1 MILKLNGLYKIR
13 NSIYDPWD
21 ERAYIIRITDLPTV
35 YSNHEHYYK
44 AEIIKMGTHVFANV
58 QKIYLYP
65 QDWEEMEELSS
76 LEIELL

>member
-1 MILKLNGLYKIR
+1 MILKINGLYRIR

-21 ERAYIIRITDLPTV
+21 EKAYIIRITDLPTV
-35 YSNHEHYYK
+35 YSNREHYHK
-44 AEIIKMGTHVFANV
+44 AEIIKMGVHVFENTH
-58 QKIYLYP
+58 KIYLYP